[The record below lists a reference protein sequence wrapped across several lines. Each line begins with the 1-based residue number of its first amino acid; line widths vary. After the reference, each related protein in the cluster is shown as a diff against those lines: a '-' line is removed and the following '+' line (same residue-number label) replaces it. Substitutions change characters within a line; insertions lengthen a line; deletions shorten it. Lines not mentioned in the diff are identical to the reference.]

1 MPRVDDTPL
10 DPEIVAQLDAIDAT
24 LAGEPVD
31 PQYAELAELALL
43 LQAERPAAGAGFARE
58 LDQRVARRF
67 ANAPASDP
75 AATQRFSLPWREWMA
90 PLGGLAAACAALAIV
105 VFVIGSGGGGSSSAP
120 STSSSASGGIATTS
134 KAAPTRDLARPS
146 TASSASS
153 AGASAF
159 VPAGPAPAPN
169 GRKIVQSAQ
178 LALGT
183 PANRI
188 EAVAQEVFDVAGR
201 EHAVVNNSDVTAGA
215 GGSAE
220 FQLSVPSS
228 ALAATMTALSQLH
241 YANVI
246 SRTDA
251 TQDVNGQY
259 LSDVRK
265 LSDARALRTSLLKQL
280 AKATTQEQID
290 SLDARIRDAEA
301 SIRSDEATLASINHR
316 IDFSQVEVNINS
328 SAVPTGSGHSGQS
341 GSSFTL
347 GKAAHDAGRVLT
359 VAAGVVLIALA
370 ALVPVAL
377 IGALAWSIWSALRR
391 RRREQALDLA

>member
-1 MPRVDDTPL
+1 M
-10 DPEIVAQLDAIDAT
+10 DPEMAAQLDAIDAT

-31 PQYAELAELALL
+31 PKYAELAELALL
-43 LQAERPAAGAGFARE
+43 LRDERPAVDAGFASSIDR
-58 LDQRVARRF
+58 RVAQRF
-67 ANAPASDP
+67 ASEPSPDATAPA
-75 AATQRFSLPWREWMA
+75 RFSRPWREWMA
-90 PLGGLAAACAALAIV
+90 PLGGLAAACVAIAIV
-105 VFVIGSGGGGSSSAP
+105 VFVVGSGGHRSSSAL
-120 STSSSASGGIATTS
+120 SSSSGGSAAAS
-134 KAAPTRDLARPS
+134 HAAPTRDLARPS
-146 TASSASS
+146 TTSTASSAAGS
-153 AGASAF
+153 AASVA
-159 VPAGPAPAPN
+159 VPANATPTPN
-169 GRKIVQSAQ
+169 GRKVVQSAQ
-178 LALGT
+178 LSLGT

-201 EHAVVNNSDVTAGA
+201 EHAVVNNSNVTAGA
-215 GGSAE
+215 GGSAQ

-228 ALAATMTALSQLH
+228 ALAATMSALSQLH

-280 AKATTQEQID
+280 AKATTPEETD
-290 SLDARIRDAEA
+290 SLKARIRDAEA
-301 SIRSDEATLASINHR
+301 SIRSDEATLNAMNHR
-316 IDFSQVEVNINS
+316 VDFSQVAVNINS
-328 SAVPTGSGHSGQS
+328 SAVPVGSGHSSGHS

-377 IGALAWSIWSALRR
+377 IAALAWWIWSGLRR